1 MIRILVF
8 QMIHWLG
15 LNIYQLSWYI
25 LFFLF
30 IAFFVGYYGFFKKSV
45 VNPEIIYDFSEVEGA
60 NEQYRLYFLFVG
72 IALPLIEFIID
83 FFHLR
88 QEEFFPINLTVA
100 TILLFLYVASYKI
113 SFVEKHLGV
122 FFTLIFFSCFFI
134 TLLRIVIHPE
144 HVFTYFDWI
153 VLFFFSY
160 SLFTR
165 IHFYWVFVICNYLLI
180 IFLFYYKVLSPIMFV
195 TLSCSCLMISLIN
208 HVRYI
213 IKYKAKDNFL
223 FTNNAINRKA
233 TLIIGINTN
242 GIIVYCSENVKNI
255 LGYSSDDLK
264 GISFLTLIEDP
275 EYSIENYQ
283 TNHEFYTR
291 KVLTK
296 QGAYRYIQWKNV
308 KYSGNIY
315 LNIGQDITG
324 LINLDHQYKNL
335 IETATDIIYEIDKE
349 GRFTFVNTFAKSLFN
364 LRDEDVIGEN
374 FSLFIREDY
383 KKEVFQFYRSNL
395 LGRKSIPSIEFP
407 IIVNEGTEL
416 WLSQKVN
423 VKKNQEG
430 EILGFSAIAR
440 DITLLKNIEI
450 EQNNRQRKNENFNK
464 TINKLATLSYKEEE
478 SFNDRINLIL
488 KSAAEGTL
496 IDRVSY
502 WTYDRLSLN
511 CFSLYDLELDIFKEG
526 LVFFKS
532 DHPNYFEYLEKEQL
546 IVANNVYEYF
556 YTNEFVNDYFLKEK
570 IKSMLNLPVFINGE
584 LHSLLSFEATKQKR
598 EWDNDDINFARSIAD
613 VVSLAIE
620 TYKRRETEEKL
631 EEKTKILTAIAV
643 STEKLLKNDDLDQLF
658 EEIFSIVGQATNID
672 RIYYFENNEVEHYFS
687 QKNEWVNKNKN
698 IQPEINN
705 KSLQKMHHKD
715 NLIYYEVLSKKQVF
729 RAKSSQIENPFI
741 YQRLRSQG
749 ILSILLF
756 PIFINDA
763 FRGFLGFDDCSRER
777 EWTEEEVSILQI
789 LANNVSITIER
800 IENLNLIEESQKQFK
815 LLADNIPGVVFLS
828 EYDQKFSKIYISDK
842 IENLTGYTREE
853 FLEGKVYLIDLTHKE
868 DKAKVV
874 YENKRAFEGNIPF
887 QLIYRIKKKSGEY
900 IWIEE
905 FSDTVIK
912 DGKVSY
918 IGGILVDVTE
928 KKLIEKEIKAREY
941 AETSNKA
948 KSEFL
953 ANMSH
958 EIRTPLNAIIG
969 FSGLMK
975 QTELDATQNEYL
987 STVNESAKIL
997 LEVVND
1003 ILDFSKIEMGK
1014 LELEFKKSNL
1024 YDLILQIVKIIRFDS
1039 EKKGIALNFKF
1050 DEKIPKYVS
1059 IDPLRIKQVLLNLLS
1074 NAVKFTNEGEVVL
1087 ELKLKEIQENKAK
1100 VQFLVH
1106 DSGIGIRKSNHQ
1118 KIFEPF
1124 SQEDNST
1131 TRKYGGT
1138 GLGLTISNNILSLMG
1153 TQLQLESNYK
1163 LGSTF
1168 FFELDLVFCTQN
1180 VECEDYSIQKKKET
1194 LEDLKTIAFEKF
1206 KNNEFKILIVEDNKI
1221 NMMLAKTL
1229 LRKIVPHVIIFEAE
1243 NGIVGVEQYAQNA
1256 PDLILLDIQMP
1267 LMNGYEVSLE
1277 IRKIDK
1283 KIPIIALTAGTIKGE
1298 REKCLE
1304 VGMND
1309 YISKPIDKEF
1319 FETTIFKWLNI
1330 NKK

>member
-1 MIRILVF
+1 M
-8 QMIHWLG
+8 
-15 LNIYQLSWYI
+15 
-25 LFFLF
+25 
-30 IAFFVGYYGFFKKSV
+30 
-45 VNPEIIYDFSEVEGA
+45 
-60 NEQYRLYFLFVG
+60 
-72 IALPLIEFIID
+72 
-83 FFHLR
+83 
-88 QEEFFPINLTVA
+88 
-100 TILLFLYVASYKI
+100 
-113 SFVEKHLGV
+113 
-122 FFTLIFFSCFFI
+122 
-134 TLLRIVIHPE
+134 
-144 HVFTYFDWI
+144 
-153 VLFFFSY
+153 
-160 SLFTR
+160 
-165 IHFYWVFVICNYLLI
+165 
-180 IFLFYYKVLSPIMFV
+180 
-195 TLSCSCLMISLIN
+195 
-208 HVRYI
+208 
-213 IKYKAKDNFL
+213 
-223 FTNNAINRKA
+223 
-233 TLIIGINTN
+233 
-242 GIIVYCSENVKNI
+242 
-255 LGYSSDDLK
+255 
-264 GISFLTLIEDP
+264 
-275 EYSIENYQ
+275 
-283 TNHEFYTR
+283 
-291 KVLTK
+291 
-296 QGAYRYIQWKNV
+296 
-308 KYSGNIY
+308 
-315 LNIGQDITG
+315 
-324 LINLDHQYKNL
+324 
-335 IETATDIIYEIDKE
+335 
-349 GRFTFVNTFAKSLFN
+349 
-364 LRDEDVIGEN
+364 
-374 FSLFIREDY
+374 
-383 KKEVFQFYRSNL
+383 
-395 LGRKSIPSIEFP
+395 
-407 IIVNEGTEL
+407 
-416 WLSQKVN
+416 
-423 VKKNQEG
+423 
-430 EILGFSAIAR
+430 
-440 DITLLKNIEI
+440 
-450 EQNNRQRKNENFNK
+450 
-464 TINKLATLSYKEEE
+464 
-478 SFNDRINLIL
+478 
-488 KSAAEGTL
+488 
-496 IDRVSY
+496 
-502 WTYDRLSLN
+502 
-511 CFSLYDLELDIFKEG
+511 
-526 LVFFKS
+526 
-532 DHPNYFEYLEKEQL
+532 
-546 IVANNVYEYF
+546 
-556 YTNEFVNDYFLKEK
+556 
-570 IKSMLNLPVFINGE
+570 
-584 LHSLLSFEATKQKR
+584 
-598 EWDNDDINFARSIAD
+598 
-613 VVSLAIE
+613 
-620 TYKRRETEEKL
+620 
-631 EEKTKILTAIAV
+631 
-643 STEKLLKNDDLDQLF
+643 
-658 EEIFSIVGQATNID
+658 
-672 RIYYFENNEVEHYFS
+672 
-687 QKNEWVNKNKN
+687 
-698 IQPEINN
+698 
-705 KSLQKMHHKD
+705 
-715 NLIYYEVLSKKQVF
+715 
-729 RAKSSQIENPFI
+729 
-741 YQRLRSQG
+741 
-749 ILSILLF
+749 
-756 PIFINDA
+756 
-763 FRGFLGFDDCSRER
+763 
-777 EWTEEEVSILQI
+777 
-789 LANNVSITIER
+789 
-800 IENLNLIEESQKQFK
+800 
-815 LLADNIPGVVFLS
+815 VVFLS

-1277 IRKIDK
+1277 IRKIDE